1 MKKKNE
7 LMRQLF
13 GACEGHVCKECSNF
27 TTGRYTDKT
36 LSKCRVYGL
45 THSEASDWAGRWPA
59 CGMFNKEYTGQPI
72 IEMRRGG
79 GRRPSPPPE
88 PLEGQITLFNEEDMV
103 P

>member
-36 LSKCRVYGL
+36 LRKCRVYGL

-59 CGMFNKEYTGQPI
+59 CGMFN
-72 IEMRRGG
+72 MRRGG
-79 GRRPSPPPE
+79 GRRTSLPPE